1 MWNYTEKVMDHFLN
15 PRNVGEIPDADA
27 EAEVGNMSCGDALK
41 LYLKVDDRGRISD
54 VKFQTFG
61 CASAIASSSALTE
74 IVKGMTLEEAGKVT
88 NREIAD
94 MLGGLPEEKMHC
106 SVMGMEA
113 LQAAIADYRRK
124 HGLAE
129 SAAAESDDDHEGRI
143 ICKCFGITDRKIR
156 RVAKLNGLRTAAQI
170 TEYTKAGGA
179 CGLCLDKIQEILDD
193 MNREETRTGTAASA
207 DPVAEFNALS
217 PVKKILRIQDVIDKE
232 VRPRLEHDGGSI
244 ELIDLEGTAV
254 KVRLKGVCAT
264 CPNATL
270 TLRKLVQ
277 AKLNEFLSPDL
288 VVEEA

>member
-27 EAEVGNMSCGDALK
+27 KAEVGNMSCGDALK
-41 LYLKVDDRGRISD
+41 LYLKVDEQGRISD

-61 CASAIASSSALTE
+61 CASAIASSSVLTE
-74 IVKGMTLEEAGKVT
+74 IVKGMTLDEAEKVT

-94 MLGGLPEEKMHC
+94 RLGGLPEEKMHC

-113 LQAAIADYRRK
+113 LQAAITDYRRK
-124 HGLAE
+124 HGLPVD
-129 SAAAESDDDHEGRI
+129 AAAEDDDDHEGRI

-156 RVAKLNGLRTAAQI
+156 KVAKLNGLRTAAQI

-193 MNREETRTGTAASA
+193 LNRGEAQTSAAS

-244 ELIDLEGTAV
+244 ELIDLAGSVV

-288 VVEEA
+288 TVEEA